1 MPIFRYRGYKQDGLR
16 VAGTIEADGLKDAVS
31 AVRHLNVFP
40 KEVTEY
46 VHDEKRFLF
55 RKKHGDALPTVAR
68 QLSTLLAS
76 GVPLVEALKT
86 LSEEST
92 GYWKG
97 LLIDVKEKVSAGAS
111 LSRALEGYT
120 GIFPESFI
128 TMVSAGEQSGTLDKV
143 LDRLAGFLEKQASI
157 KAQVKIAMIY
167 PIMMVCVGFIVMSF
181 LFTFV
186 IPKIVKIFE
195 DTKSALPFITVVLI
209 AISNFFVHYWW
220 LVACLAAAFAT
231 CLRKVY
237 RTRRDLVDMAMLR
250 LPGNVVQSLYYTR
263 FSRTLGFLL
272 EGGLPMLR
280 ALDLSSKAIGNSVY
294 EKRIRDA
301 VKRVAE
307 GARLSSSL
315 EGFPPVL
322 LQLIATGE
330 KSGRIVEVLNKAAD
344 SYEEVFGRSVKK
356 ALSLLEPV
364 MILAMGLVVSFI
376 VLAVLLPMFQ
386 LNQMVK

>member
-1 MPIFRYRGYKQDGLR
+1 MPIFRYRGYKRDGLR
-16 VAGTIEADGLKDAVS
+16 VSGTIEAGGLKDAVS
-31 AVRHLNVFP
+31 AVRNLEVFP
-40 KEVTEY
+40 KEVAEY
-46 VHDEKRFLF
+46 VSDERRFLF
-55 RKKHGDALPTVAR
+55 GKKYGEALPTVAR
-68 QLSTLLAS
+68 QLSTLLVS
-76 GVPLVEALKT
+76 GVPVVEALKT

-92 GYWKG
+92 GYWKS
-97 LLIDVKEKVSAGAS
+97 LLIDVREKVSAGAG
-111 LSRALEGYT
+111 LSRALESYT
-120 GIFPESFI
+120 EIFPESFV

-143 LDRLAGFLEKQASI
+143 LDRLAGFLEKQAST

-167 PIMMVCVGFIVMSF
+167 PMMMICVGFIVMSF

-195 DTKSALPFITVVLI
+195 DTKSALPLITVVLI
-209 AISNFFVHYWW
+209 TISNFFVHYWW
-220 LVACLAAAFAT
+220 LLACAAAALAAGI
-231 CLRKVY
+231 RKVY
-237 RTRRDLVDMAMLR
+237 RTRRDLIDRAMLR
-250 LPGNVVQSLYYTR
+250 LPGDVVQSLYYTR

-280 ALDLSSKAIGNSVY
+280 ALDLSAKAIGNSVY
-294 EKRIRDA
+294 EKKVRDA

-307 GARLSSSL
+307 GSSLSSSL

-344 SYEEVFGRSVKK
+344 SYEDVFGRSVKK
-356 ALSLLEPV
+356 ALSLLEPA
-364 MILAMGLVVSFI
+364 MILAMGFVVSFI

-386 LNQMVK
+386 LNQLVK

>member
-1 MPIFRYRGYKQDGLR
+1 MPIFHYRGYKQGGNP
-16 VAGTIEADGLKDAVS
+16 VSGTIEADGLRDAVS
-31 AVRHLNVFP
+31 AVKDLDVFP
-40 KEVTEY
+40 REVTEY
-46 VHDEKRFLF
+46 VHHEKRFRF
-55 RKKHGDALPTVAR
+55 GKKYGEDLPTVAR
-68 QLSTLLAS
+68 QLSTLLLS
-76 GVPLVEALKT
+76 GVPVVEALKT

-97 LLIDVKEKVSAGAS
+97 LLIDVKEKVSSGAS
-111 LSRALEGYT
+111 LSRALESYT
-120 GIFPESFI
+120 EVFPESFI

-157 KAQVKIAMIY
+157 KAQVKVAMIY
-167 PIMMVCVGFIVMSF
+167 PLMMLSVGFVVMSF

-195 DTKSALPFITVVLI
+195 DSKNALPLITVLLI
-209 AISNFFVHYWW
+209 AVSNFFLHYWW
-220 LVACLAAAFAT
+220 LVACLAAALVFGI
-231 CLRKVY
+231 RKLY
-237 RTRRDLVDMAMLR
+237 RTRRDLIDMAILK
-250 LPGNVVQSLYYTR
+250 LPGNLVQSLYYTR

-272 EGGLPMLR
+272 EGGLPMLK
-280 ALDLSSKAIGNSVY
+280 ALDLSAKAVGNSVH
-294 EKRIRDA
+294 EKTIRDA
-301 VKRVAE
+301 VKKVAE
-307 GARLSSSL
+307 GARLSASL
-315 EGFPPVL
+315 DGFPPVL

-344 SYEEVFGRSVKK
+344 SYEEVFGRNVKK

-364 MILAMGLVVSFI
+364 MILAMGLGVSLI

>member
-1 MPIFRYRGYKQDGLR
+1 MPVFRYRGYKKDGLQ
-16 VAGTIEADGLKDAVS
+16 VSGTIEADGIKDAVS
-31 AVRHLNVFP
+31 SVRNLDVFP

-46 VHDEKRFLF
+46 VHDEKRFF
-55 RKKHGDALPTVAR
+55 FSKKHDDSLPTVAR

-76 GVPLVEALKT
+76 GVPVVEALKT

-92 GYWKG
+92 GYWRG
-97 LLIDVKEKVSAGAS
+97 LLIDVKEKVTAGAS
-111 LSRALEGYT
+111 LSRALESYSR
-120 GIFPESFI
+120 IFPESFI

-167 PIMMVCVGFIVMSF
+167 PIMMCCVGFVVMSF

-195 DTKSALPFITVVLI
+195 DTKSALPFITVLLI
-209 AISNFFVHYWW
+209 AVSNFFVHYWW
-220 LVACLAAAFAT
+220 LVACLAAALAAGF
-231 CLRKVY
+231 RKIY
-237 RTRRDLVDMAMLR
+237 RERRDLIDMAMLR
-250 LPGNVVQSLYYTR
+250 LPGNVVQNLYYTR

-280 ALDLSSKAIGNSVY
+280 ALDLSAKAIGNSVY
-294 EKRIRDA
+294 ETRIRNA
-301 VKRVAE
+301 IKRVAE
-307 GARLSSSL
+307 GANLSSSL

-344 SYEEVFGRSVKK
+344 SYEEVFGRSVKR

-364 MILAMGLVVSFI
+364 MILAMGVVVSFI

>member
-1 MPIFRYRGYKQDGLR
+1 MPIFRYRGYKKDGIR
-16 VAGTIEADGLKDAVS
+16 VAGTIEAGGLKDAVS
-31 AVRHLNVFP
+31 AVRSLDVFP

-46 VHDEKRFLF
+46 VPDEKRFLF
-55 RKKHGDALPTVAR
+55 AKKHGEALPTVAR
-68 QLSTLLAS
+68 QLSTLLVS
-76 GVPLVEALKT
+76 GVPVVEALKT

-97 LLIDVKEKVSAGAS
+97 LLIDVREKVSAGAS
-111 LSRALEGYT
+111 LSRALGSYS
-120 GIFPESFI
+120 GIFPESFV

-220 LVACLAAAFAT
+220 LLACLAAVLTAGI
-231 CLRKVY
+231 RKVY
-237 RTRRDLVDMAMLR
+237 RTRRDLIDRAMLR
-250 LPGNVVQSLYYTR
+250 LPGDVLQSLYYTR

-280 ALDLSSKAIGNSVY
+280 ALDLSAKAIGNSVY
-294 EKRIRDA
+294 EKRVRDA

-330 KSGRIVEVLNKAAD
+330 KSGRIAEVLNKAAD

-356 ALSLLEPV
+356 ALSLLEPA
-364 MILAMGLVVSFI
+364 MILAMGFVVSFI

-386 LNQMVK
+386 LNQLVK

>member
-1 MPIFRYRGYKQDGLR
+1 LPIFRYRGYKRDGLR
-16 VAGTIEADGLKDAVS
+16 VSGTIEAGGLKDAVS
-31 AVRHLNVFP
+31 AVRNLEVFP
-40 KEVTEY
+40 KEVAEY
-46 VHDEKRFLF
+46 VSDERRFLF
-55 RKKHGDALPTVAR
+55 GKKYGEALPTVAR
-68 QLSTLLAS
+68 QLSTLLVS
-76 GVPLVEALKT
+76 GVPVVEALKT

-92 GYWKG
+92 GYWKS
-97 LLIDVKEKVSAGAS
+97 LLIDVREKVSAGAG
-111 LSRALEGYT
+111 LSRALESYT
-120 GIFPESFI
+120 EIFPESFV

-143 LDRLAGFLEKQASI
+143 LDRLAGFLEKQAST

-167 PIMMVCVGFIVMSF
+167 PMMMICVGFIVMSF

-195 DTKSALPFITVVLI
+195 DTKSALPLITVVLI
-209 AISNFFVHYWW
+209 TISNFFVHYWW
-220 LVACLAAAFAT
+220 LLACAAAALAAGI
-231 CLRKVY
+231 RKVY
-237 RTRRDLVDMAMLR
+237 RTRRDLIDRAMLR
-250 LPGNVVQSLYYTR
+250 LPGDVVQSLYYTR

-280 ALDLSSKAIGNSVY
+280 ALDLSAKAIGNSVY
-294 EKRIRDA
+294 EKKVRDA

-307 GARLSSSL
+307 GSSLSSSL

-344 SYEEVFGRSVKK
+344 SYEDVFGRSVKK
-356 ALSLLEPV
+356 ALSLLEPA
-364 MILAMGLVVSFI
+364 MILAMGFVVSFI

-386 LNQMVK
+386 LNQLVK

>member
-1 MPIFRYRGYKQDGLR
+1 MPIFRYRGYKPDGIR
-16 VAGTIEADGLKDAVS
+16 VSGTIEADGLKDAVS
-31 AVRHLNVFP
+31 AVRNLDVFP
-40 KEVTEY
+40 KEVAEY

-55 RKKHGDALPTVAR
+55 GKKHGDALPTVAR

-76 GVPLVEALKT
+76 GVPLVDALKT

-97 LLIDVKEKVSAGAS
+97 LLINVREKVSAGAS
-111 LSRALEGYT
+111 LSRALESYKE
-120 GIFPESFI
+120 IFDESFI
-128 TMVSAGEQSGTLDKV
+128 TMVSAGEQSGALDKV

-167 PIMMVCVGFIVMSF
+167 PIMMLCVGFIVMSF

-209 AISNFFVHYWW
+209 TVSNFFIHYWW
-220 LVACLAAAFAT
+220 LIIGLAAALAA
-231 CLRKVY
+231 CIRKMY
-237 RTRRDLVDMAMLR
+237 RERKDLIDKAVLR
-250 LPGNVVQSLYYTR
+250 LPGNIIQSLYYTR
-263 FSRTLGFLL
+263 FSRTLSFLL

-280 ALDLSSKAIGNSVY
+280 ALDLSAKAIGNSVY

-307 GARLSSSL
+307 GASLSSSL

-356 ALSLLEPV
+356 ALSLLEPA
-364 MILAMGLVVSFI
+364 MILAMGVVVSFI

-386 LNQMVK
+386 LNQLVK